1 MTEDQWTER
10 DAAMQADI
18 DTFRQRYHE
27 LTKEPNLDNET
38 LKVAALMLNVLS
50 EAESRLVFDADDKP
64 ADNVM

>member
-10 DAAMQADI
+10 DAAMQAGI
-18 DTFRQRYHE
+18 DTFRQRYRE
-27 LTKEPNLDNET
+27 LTEEPNLDNET

>member
-18 DTFRQRYHE
+18 DTFRQRHRE

-38 LKVAALMLNVLS
+38 LKVAALMLNALS

-64 ADNVM
+64 ADNVI

>member
-18 DTFRQRYHE
+18 DTFRQRYRE